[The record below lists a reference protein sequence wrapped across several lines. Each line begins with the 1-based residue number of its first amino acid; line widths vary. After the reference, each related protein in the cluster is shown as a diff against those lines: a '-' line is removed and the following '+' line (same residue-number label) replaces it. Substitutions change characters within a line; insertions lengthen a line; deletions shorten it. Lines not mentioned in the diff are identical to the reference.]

1 MELVL
6 DTNVLVYDT
15 LEDSENHEKAKR
27 IIDEAEIFCI
37 PSVVAHEFVW
47 VLLKKLNLDAE
58 FIRKKVSEYLVEDPR
73 AKYTLESPQVI
84 GRALRKLSEDKKSP
98 TLANDYIIL
107 ETATDLGLALATF
120 DEELKRIA
128 LKHNVKTIP

>member
-15 LEDSENHEKAKR
+15 LEDSENHEKAKK

-98 TLANDYIIL
+98 TLLNDYIIFL
-107 ETATDLGLALATF
+107 RLF
-120 DEELKRIA
+120 R
-128 LKHNVKTIP
+128 